1 MGLIWAQKLMT
12 LNLHDGYSMLL
23 NIVTVGYAMS
33 SIGIFIVVVVEST
46 AHVVQVHD
54 SRMCTSMS
62 HLVDLL

>member
-12 LNLHDGYSMLL
+12 LNLHDGYSMSL

-33 SIGIFIVVVVEST
+33 TIGIFVVVVEST